1 MDKSHLQLE
10 IQKLISVNKS
20 ICNEIM
26 EIGELKDLELIQEKL
41 GETIEQLTF
50 WFEQNNE
57 ERFFYELK
65 QYLQWVLKEFQ

>member
-1 MDKSHLQLE
+1 MDKGHLQSEL
-10 IQKLISVNKS
+10 QKLISANKS
-20 ICNEIM
+20 ICNEVM
-26 EIGELKDLELIQEKL
+26 EIGELEDLELIQNKL

-65 QYLQWVLKEFQ
+65 QHLQWMLKEFS

>member
-1 MDKSHLQLE
+1 
-10 IQKLISVNKS
+10 
-20 ICNEIM
+20 M
-26 EIGELKDLELIQEKL
+26 EIGELEDLELIQNKL

-65 QYLQWVLKEFQ
+65 QHLQWMLKEFS